1 MTDKDKVEE
10 PKKAEP
16 KKAEETKTK
25 PIFAE
30 NEVKK
35 VGERDTT
42 NDYKN

>member
-1 MTDKDKVEE
+1 MTDKDKVE
-10 PKKAEP
+10 KAEP
-16 KKAEETKTK
+16 KKVEETKTK